1 MVQFSLKLED
11 NRVDKWS
18 AQYLDYRKL
27 KKAIKHL
34 AFTRKT
40 AAIIA
45 NRWVL
50 PLFGESTKM
59 WFEHVRMGLTI
70 RIRGDLFCASAEVLD
85 KPCTTAVP
93 TALNG
98 SSRGGEWK

>member
-1 MVQFSLKLED
+1 MQFSLKLED

-18 AQYLDYRKL
+18 SQYLDYRKL

-45 NRWVL
+45 HRWEIYVL
-50 PLFGESTKM
+50 GPQQQQ
-59 WFEHVRMGLTI
+59 
-70 RIRGDLFCASAEVLD
+70 
-85 KPCTTAVP
+85 
-93 TALNG
+93 
-98 SSRGGEWK
+98 